1 MSPFSNLRLTRR
13 GFLRAAATA
22 GVGATALALVGCG
35 DDDDDQPAPAETA
48 ASPEQPQQQDQ
59 PAAVLQQRQEQ
70 QQQATAVAPQEQQST
85 VAEQPEQQQQQ
96 QQQQA
101 APVQQEQQE
110 MVAETIGGTL
120 RFSALGS
127 TGGAIDPRNVF
138 SMIAYHSLAASF
150 DFLAMHG
157 ADGIVPGVAESMT
170 PNEDATKWT
179 IRLRPDVRFH
189 DGRRLTA
196 QDVAFSI
203 AFMGDWE
210 TSPRHAAQWADVD
223 HASMAA
229 IDDLTLELPMLRP
242 RADFVD
248 ASLALYAPVM
258 PGGIEEWTLPNGSGP
273 FRVAANDGADGVEL
287 TRNDDWWGEPAS
299 LDRVVTVP
307 ITDPQARINALK
319 SGEIDFAYQL
329 TPSIGLAE
337 QENPDIVLQ
346 RTTAGGAAMCFPMN
360 ISLSPF
366 DDPRAR
372 EAMRLAIDRQAMV
385 NGVLLGQGEVGNDLV
400 GLGMTGYQDG
410 LPQRTRDLARATEL
424 FSAAGISELDLVA
437 SEVAPGLLA
446 SAELLAQHLSEAG
459 VSLRIEEV
467 PADAFFG
474 DFAARLS
481 TPLQTLY
488 FINHPPA
495 VHLPRFVGSGPG
507 YNPTAFVAPDFDEAL
522 SASQSAVDDA
532 ERADHLLRAQ
542 EIEWN
547 DSGMIVWGYSPLI
560 MAHAPQVTN
569 VHLVG
574 EGLVQF
580 QDIVLN
586 S

>member
-22 GVGATALALVGCG
+22 GIGATALALVGCG

-96 QQQQA
+96 QQA
-101 APVQQEQQE
+101 APVQQE
-110 MVAETIGGTL
+110 MVAESTGGTL

-127 TGGAIDPRNVF
+127 TGGAIDPRNIF

-179 IRLRPDVRFH
+179 IRLRPDVHFH

-258 PGGIEEWTLPNGSGP
+258 PDGVEDWTLPNGSGP
-273 FRVAANDGADGVEL
+273 FGVAANDGADGVEL

-346 RTTAGGAAMCFPMN
+346 RTTAGGAAMCFTMN

-366 DDPRAR
+366 DDPRVR

-400 GLGMTGYQDG
+400 GLGMTGYHDG

-495 VHLPRFVGSGPG
+495 VHLPRFVGSGAG

-522 SASQSAVDDA
+522 SASQSAVDGV
-532 ERADHLLRAQ
+532 ERADLLLRAQ